1 VDTRTPHIERVLSSA
16 IQGNSS
22 SGRYKQVHPASRP
35 MRIEYPRC
43 ADDGPGGGPYYEY
56 WIGRIGR
63 YSIAGDAAILES
75 RKEVQ
80 VVFRFVPALL

>member
-1 VDTRTPHIERVLSSA
+1 
-16 IQGNSS
+16 
-22 SGRYKQVHPASRP
+22 